1 MSVFN
6 FRWENPANP
15 GQIIGKGVPY
25 QMPVP
30 NDEPDVTHLPES
42 DLSWTQYQ
50 EQIDRN
56 NARIAELEKE
66 LAGLGYTDDDALDRR
81 LAANRARMGDYGTAQ
96 SHLQAVQN
104 RALNVASKVAD
115 QKKQA
120 DALNAKLQ
128 QNLISQ
134 AYTVGQNP
142 QAVKV
147 LKAEEQALRDQITA
161 LGGTP
166 AYDSVNNTGGSGVG
180 NQGGNNADNNDPLT
194 PKYRDAE
201 SAITAL
207 NQLLVNGVPKDEDGL
222 KAMEDTL
229 GTFEDDVKASEL
241 GENNDIKNEVT
252 KWRTKIAD
260 QRKANAAAAQVREMR
275 DKAATV
281 AKGIGAK
288 DADGEKAKYDMATRT
303 MRASIRANWNDKVQ
317 GAYDKAT
324 KANKSLKNH
333 LTVKESDGF
342 KYLEVK

>member
-1 MSVFN
+1 MSDFN
-6 FRWENPANP
+6 FRWENPTNP
-15 GQIIGKGVPY
+15 DWLIGKDVQA

-42 DLSWTQYQ
+42 DLSWTGYR
-50 EQIDRN
+50 EQIARN

-96 SHLQAVQN
+96 SHLQAIQN
-104 RALNVASKVAD
+104 RALNAASKVAD
-115 QKKQA
+115 QKKQV

-128 QNLISQ
+128 QNLIQQSF
-134 AYTVGQNP
+134 TEGQNP
-142 QAVKV
+142 QAMKV
-147 LKAEEQALRDQITA
+147 LKAEETGLRNQITA

-166 AYDSVNNTGGSGVG
+166 AYDPIGKKGGTPTD
-180 NQGGNNADNNDPLT
+180 NPADDQGDDDDPII

-207 NQLLVNGVPKDEDGL
+207 NQLLVNGVPKDEKDL
-222 KAMEDTL
+222 LAMEDTL
-229 GTFEDDVKASEL
+229 STFEADVKASEL

-260 QRKANAAAAQVREMR
+260 QRKANAAAAQVKRLQN
-275 DKAATV
+275 KAATV
-281 AKGIGAK
+281 AK
-288 DADGEKAKYDMATRT
+288 DLGEKQAKNTKDSYDMATRT
-303 MRASIRANWNDKVQ
+303 AKAKIKKNWNDQVQ
-317 GAYDKAT
+317 KAYNDAV
-324 KANKSLKNH
+324 KANKSLKDY